1 MKKTIFYLFLLL
13 PLPALAHDYHS
24 SYEQNNKCYG
34 NVYREKYIQG
44 NIKKPGY
51 VRKWEETIRIPCANH
66 KIEINKMGTKVFTFK
81 LLLILNSFISFLV
94 QSDAD
99 QDSSSL

>member
-34 NVYREKYIQG
+34 NVYRE
-44 NIKKPGY
+44 
-51 VRKWEETIRIPCANH
+51 WEETIRIPCANH
-66 KIEINKMGTKVFTFK
+66 KIEINKNK
-81 LLLILNSFISFLV
+81 LERNDYQKKIKDNFNSFIKWVNSKIADWKLN
-94 QSDAD
+94 QSDNY
-99 QDSSSL
+99 LNK